1 VPITIADV
9 AARAGVSKT
18 TVSRVLN
25 GKGELDAATAARVRQ
40 VIAELGYVPS
50 ARAVGLARGR
60 TRIVGMLVPSLTWP
74 WMGEVLQGVVDAVE
88 SEGYGLLL
96 FTCNRGE
103 ESMRQFASQVS
114 SSSFDGLLVIEPE
127 GTLDYIAELHE
138 GGLPVVLID
147 DRGHQPRF
155 PSVATT
161 NLEGATSA
169 AEHLLAIGR
178 QRPLVITGV
187 PPFGCT
193 LDRSA
198 GFARPYAEA
207 GLPLDESLIFEG
219 DFTFDRGREVVKQTL
234 EKGTQF
240 DAVFAHN
247 DLSAAGAMSALREAG
262 LRVPE
267 DVAVVGFDDI
277 PLAAHTDPP
286 LTTVH
291 QPMRLMGETAARLL
305 LSHLDGSPLPLPPTI
320 IPTTLIVRGSTVTT

>member
-1 VPITIADV
+1 MPITIADV

-25 GKGELDAATAARVRQ
+25 GKGELDADTAARVRQ

-60 TRIVGMLVPSLTWP
+60 TRTVGMLVPSLTWP
-74 WMGEVLQGVVDAVE
+74 WMGEVLQGVVDTVE
-88 SEGYGLLL
+88 SAGFGLLL

-114 SSSFDGLLVIEPE
+114 ASSFDGLLVIEPE
-127 GTLDYIAELHE
+127 GTLDYIADLHA

-147 DRGHQPRF
+147 DRGHQPQF

-161 NLEGATSA
+161 NYDGGASA
-169 AEHLLAIGR
+169 AEHLLTIGR
-178 QRPLVITGV
+178 RRPLVITGV

-193 LDRSA
+193 QDRQF
-198 GFARPYAEA
+198 GFARPFESA
-207 GLPLDESLIFEG
+207 GIPLDPELVYQG
-219 DFTFDRGREVVKQTL
+219 DFTFDCGREVVKQTL
-234 EKGTQF
+234 EKGLSF
-240 DAVFAHN
+240 DAIFAHN
-247 DLSAAGAMSALREAG
+247 DLSAVGAMTALREAG
-262 LRVPE
+262 LTVPD

-291 QPMRLMGETAARLL
+291 QPMREMGGTAAKLL
-305 LSHLDGSPLPLPPTI
+305 LSHFGGVKLPEEPQI
-320 IPTTLIVRGSTVTT
+320 IPTTLIVRGSTGGT